1 MADSNSSSDSSSDS
15 SDFEV
20 SLEAEMS
27 ENEIEPFSGIH
38 PWRFEPQ
45 GRNREANEREER
57 AEAPRRRCD
66 LDSEDW

>member
-20 SLEAEMS
+20 FLEVETS
-27 ENEIEPFSGIH
+27 ENELEPFSGIH

-57 AEAPRRRCD
+57 AETPRRRCN
-66 LDSEDW
+66 LATEDW